1 MPEPGRVVSLSHRPP
16 WRVHCHGRVRMNGI
30 AGVWTPY
37 MRALS
42 PKRRAMGML
51 ATLPDAAGE
60 ASCWQDPLSTI
71 ALARGR
77 KGLSPGK
84 PVQVSACGR
93 YVVAID
99 GLLMTPCGQ
108 ELAALITGQGIAAVL
123 PQLRGAYALAVLDLQ
138 SLELWLVRDVAGQHP
153 LYYGWLQGDFV
164 FASALRML
172 RADPRCEP
180 TINRDVL
187 ALYLQRG
194 YVPAPHCMFNGLF
207 KLRAGAVLKMDARML
222 VNGPRMHHPGI
233 DQRILSLA
241 EATAGGA
248 PLDTAADDRIA
259 VQRLDALLHR
269 AVGDA
274 HAAGARACFL
284 SGGVDSSLV
293 ATALQAHSATPVDT
307 LCVGFRHEDH
317 DERPWAAAV
326 GKALGV
332 HHHEVL
338 LCGNSARELLPE
350 VAEAWC
356 EPFAD
361 ASQLPTLLAS
371 QWMGHR
377 QGLALAGDGGD
388 ELWLGHAAHAK
399 ALRNARLARLL
410 PSPLRRLARSCA
422 TRFGERPRLGGWPAL
437 MANVAS
443 ADIRHHFH
451 LRTVR
456 WRQPCQLVKGARTL
470 RTLYDDPH
478 GVPLHADDAL
488 QLQQLEVSM
497 ELAEGILT
505 KTHRAA
511 LHAGVQ
517 VQSPLLDPEIMALSW
532 QLPAH
537 MKYRDGQ
544 HKWLPR
550 QVLRRYLPEALV
562 NRPKRGFGPPLA
574 TWLRGPLRPWADS
587 LLSSAALQVHGLFDE
602 AVIQRMWRQFLAG
615 ERRWHPLLWTVLMF
629 QAWYQRHVLSP
640 VRAL

>member
-1 MPEPGRVVSLSHRPP
+1 
-16 WRVHCHGRVRMNGI
+16 MNGI

-42 PKRRAMGML
+42 PKRRALGML
-51 ATLPDAAGE
+51 ATLPGDADAG
-60 ASCWQDPLSTI
+60 SSWQDPLSTI

-77 KGLSPGK
+77 QGQPPGR

-93 YVVAID
+93 YVVAVD
-99 GLLMTPCGQ
+99 GLMMAPGGQ
-108 ELAALITGQGIAAVL
+108 ELTALISAQGVAAVL
-123 PQLRGAYALAVLDLQ
+123 PQLRGAYALAVLDVQ

-153 LYYGWLQGDFV
+153 LYYGWLQGDFA
-164 FASALRML
+164 FASSLGML

-180 TINRDVL
+180 TINRNVL

-194 YVPAPHCMFNGLF
+194 YVPAPHCMLEGLF
-207 KLRAGAVLKMDARML
+207 KLRAGAVLKVDARML

-241 EATAGGA
+241 DVGAA
-248 PLDTAADDRIA
+248 PLQAVADDRRA

-274 HAAGARACFL
+274 QAAGARACFL
-284 SGGVDSSLV
+284 SGGIDSSLV
-293 ATALQAHSATPVDT
+293 AAALQAQCASPIDT
-307 LCVGFRHEDH
+307 LCVGFRDEGH

-326 GKALGV
+326 GKVLGV
-332 HHHEVL
+332 HHHEVV
-338 LCGNSARELLPE
+338 LCGASARELLPE

-371 QWMGHR
+371 QWLGHR
-377 QGLALAGDGGD
+377 WGLALAGDGGD

-410 PSPLRRLARSCA
+410 PSPLRRLAGSGAKRC
-422 TRFGERPRLGGWPAL
+422 GEAPRLGGWPAL

-456 WRQPCQLVKGARTL
+456 WRQPCQLVKGARML
-470 RTLYDDPH
+470 RTLYDDPY
-478 GVPLHADDAL
+478 GMPLHTDDAL

-505 KTHRAA
+505 KTHRAG
-511 LHAGVQ
+511 LHAGLQ
-517 VQSPLLDPEIMALSW
+517 VHAPLLDPQVMALSW
-532 QLPAH
+532 QLPMH
-537 MKYRDGQ
+537 MKYRAGQ

-550 QVLRRYLPEALV
+550 QVLQRYLPEALV

-574 TWLRGPLRPWADS
+574 AWLRGPLRPWADA
-587 LLSSAALQVHGLFDE
+587 LLSPPALRTHGLFDE
-602 AVIQRMWRQFLAG
+602 GRILAMWQQFLAG
-615 ERRWHPLLWTVLMF
+615 ERRWHPLLWTVLTF
-629 QAWYQRHVLSP
+629 QAWYQRHVLLTG
-640 VRAL
+640 R